1 MQTEIGI
8 RELKAR
14 LSTYLRRVRAGE
26 TIIITDR
33 GKPVGRIVP
42 VRQSIH
48 NQLETLKA
56 AGLISWNG
64 ESLPKMEPV
73 ARIQGEQTVAG
84 ILIEDRE

>member
-42 VRQSIH
+42 VKQSIH
-48 NQLETLKA
+48 IQLETLRA

-64 ESLPKMEPV
+64 ESLSPLAPV
-73 ARIQGEQTVAG
+73 AQIRGRKTVAD
-84 ILIEDRE
+84 ILVEDRE